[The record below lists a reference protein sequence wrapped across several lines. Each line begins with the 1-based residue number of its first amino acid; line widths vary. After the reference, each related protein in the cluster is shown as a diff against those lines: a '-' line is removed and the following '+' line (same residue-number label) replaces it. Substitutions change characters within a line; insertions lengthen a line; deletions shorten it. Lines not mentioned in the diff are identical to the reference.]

1 MLGNVLTEIA
11 YASSTELWYTDKA
24 CSSKTFILNV
34 GQGIFNLKIILIN
47 IHHQADISP
56 DTKIAYLII
65 CISYMKLLRCFI

>member
-47 IHHQADISP
+47 IHHQADIARYQN
-56 DTKIAYLII
+56 TYLML